1 MLNTPVKDTLVLLTL
16 NVIYDMISIYMVKY
30 KKCVFFKIYKL
41 LLRKDFMDNLIILGA
56 GQYGALVYEI
66 AQSCGLYE
74 KIDFLDDSCENAIGK
89 IADYKKIIGKYNCAA
104 AAIGNNDIR
113 LDFLNMLKEAGFKLP
128 AIISPRAWVS
138 PSAKISEGVII
149 EPNATVSTAAEIG
162 FGCLVSSGA
171 VVNHNAVLCDGSH
184 VNCNSTVTARAEVP
198 FKKKL
203 SCGEVF

>member
-1 MLNTPVKDTLVLLTL
+1 
-16 NVIYDMISIYMVKY
+16 
-30 KKCVFFKIYKL
+30 
-41 LLRKDFMDNLIILGA
+41 MDNLIILGA

-74 KIDFLDDSCENAIGK
+74 KIDFLDDNSENAIGK
-89 IADYKKIIGKYNCAA
+89 IADYKKFKGKYNCATV
-104 AAIGNNDIR
+104 AIGNSDVR
-113 LDFLNMLKEAGFKLP
+113 LEFLNMLKDSGFNLP
-128 AIISPRAWVS
+128 AIISPRAWIS
-138 PSAKISEGVII
+138 PSAEIGDGVII

-184 VNCNSTVTARAEVP
+184 ANCNSTVTARAEVP
-198 FKKKL
+198 FMKKL